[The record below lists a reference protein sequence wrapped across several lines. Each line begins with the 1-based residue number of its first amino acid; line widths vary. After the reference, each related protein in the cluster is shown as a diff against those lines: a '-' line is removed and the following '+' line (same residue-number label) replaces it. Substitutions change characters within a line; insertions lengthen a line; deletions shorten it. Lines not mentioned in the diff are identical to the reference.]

1 MRDVDPT
8 LPRDGSDSIAT
19 NERDCTAITEPRA
32 IATGSKTFATASLV
46 RGWSRHYCAVIGSAL
61 LRSLLLVMIANIVW
75 PALYLIS
82 RLLSVW
88 VILSSLFIEFF
99 FLWKLLRLDAKQA
112 ILADVLMNLVSTIL
126 GIILIG
132 ELGLIVV
139 LPFRNAFGAGAWVA
153 TIILGIG
160 VNGCV
165 ESMVVRQWFKP
176 DFGLRDFWLLLAANA
191 LTVGIAYGSLGLFPI
206 HQ

>member
-32 IATGSKTFATASLV
+32 I
-46 RGWSRHYCAVIGSAL
+46 R
-61 LRSLLLVMIANIVW
+61 
-75 PALYLIS
+75 
-82 RLLSVW
+82 
-88 VILSSLFIEFF
+88 
-99 FLWKLLRLDAKQA
+99 
-112 ILADVLMNLVSTIL
+112 NLVSTIL

-153 TIILGIG
+153 TIIVGIG

-176 DFGLRDFWLLLAANA
+176 DFGLKDFWLLLAANA